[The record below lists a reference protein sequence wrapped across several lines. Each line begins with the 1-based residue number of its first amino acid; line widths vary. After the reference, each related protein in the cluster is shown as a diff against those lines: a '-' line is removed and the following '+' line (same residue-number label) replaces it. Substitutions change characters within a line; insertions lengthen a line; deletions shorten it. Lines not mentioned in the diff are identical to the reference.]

1 MNAPRAILGVFAA
14 VLATAGAMPVS
25 AARAGIAPERGVF
38 RIVLDGRTVGSET
51 FRIFREHGV
60 WKAEGTIEL
69 RLPGQATERD
79 HADLT
84 LASDGAPVAYRW
96 TGKSS
101 KMRSIVVAFRGDA
114 AEMTLS
120 RPGAAPAVEAY
131 RFPQGH
137 IVVLDNNVYEDYA
150 ILAQLYDWRTRGT
163 QKFSVLI
170 PQDQTPGTI
179 AVQAMG
185 RRKIAGETLEWLRVE
200 SPDLEVDLYLDAAH
214 RLMRI
219 VVPGSHAEIVRDSA
233 QVSRPAVH

>member
-1 MNAPRAILGVFAA
+1 MNARRMILAVCAT
-14 VLATAGAMPVS
+14 VLAAAGAMP
-25 AARAGIAPERGVF
+25 ARAAQAGLAPDQGVF
-38 RIVLDGRTVGSET
+38 RIVLDGRAVGSET
-51 FRIFREHGV
+51 FRIFRERGD
-60 WKAEGTIEL
+60 WKAEGTIDL
-69 RLPGQATERD
+69 RLPGQAAERD
-79 HADLT
+79 RADLT

-101 KMRSIVVAFRGDA
+101 KTRSIAVAFRGDA

-120 RPGAAPAVEAY
+120 RPGAAPAIEAY

-150 ILAQLYDWRTRGT
+150 ILARLYDWRTRGA

-179 AVQAMG
+179 TARAMG
-185 RRKIAGETLEWLRVE
+185 RRRIAGATFEWLRVE
-200 SPDLEVDLYLDAAH
+200 SPNLEVDLYLNAAH

-219 VVPGSHAEIVRDSA
+219 VVPGSSAEIVRESA
-233 QVSRPAVH
+233 PRR